1 MSDGGILVVNRH
13 QLETTR
19 DGQPEDLAYLR
30 IGSLDR
36 VSPHTGGIGNSP
48 RVARDAEGRL
58 FFATYDAFAVVDR
71 SRINQQSFAP
81 PIVLETVLVNRRPVT
96 PALPQGSSNQ
106 KMFSSNTHR

>member
-1 MSDGGILVVNRH
+1 VPPS
-13 QLETTR
+13 
-19 DGQPEDLAYLR
+19 
-30 IGSLDR
+30 R

-96 PALPQGSSNQ
+96 PARFLKVRRTRRCSVRIHIAESPQSGECALSLS
-106 KMFSSNTHR
+106 TGGP